1 MQLKIGRDIS
11 AYLLL
16 EKQADVALRAA
27 RSFRE
32 MVVDL
37 EHAAAHI
44 EKLAK
49 IEHEGDE
56 ITHRLQNDIASHF
69 ITPLDKE
76 DLRELSQALDD
87 ITDSIE
93 AVASR
98 MGIYRIGRVREDLLP
113 LADLIVL
120 SAEEVLSAVSE
131 LKTGFHSESLRRK
144 LENIHTYEN
153 QSDDRFR
160 QALSLLFAGDV
171 EPLEVMKWKEIYDR
185 VEVTMDICEEV
196 AKIIGTIAV
205 KYA

>member
-11 AYLLL
+11 SYLLL
-16 EKQADVALRAA
+16 EKQADVAVRAA
-27 RSFRE
+27 RSLRE

-37 EHAAAHI
+37 DHASIHI

-56 ITHRLQNDIASHF
+56 FTHRLQNDIASHF

-76 DLRELSQALDD
+76 DLRGLSQALDD

-93 AVASR
+93 ALASR
-98 MGIYRIGRVREDLLP
+98 MGIYRITKIREDFVP
-113 LADLIVL
+113 LTDLVVKA
-120 SAEEVLSAVSE
+120 SEEVNSAVAE

-153 QSDDRFR
+153 QSDDGFR
-160 QALSLLFAGDV
+160 RALSDLFFDGI
-171 EPLEVMKWKEIYDR
+171 EPIEVMKWKEIYDR

-196 AKIIGTIAV
+196 AKILGTIIV